1 MDTGE
6 LIALAAILVGI
17 LLSTLIFTWQM
28 HFQNTRLEAKI
39 DDQNTR
45 LEAKIDAQGDSLRAE
60 IKAVSNSLEAKI
72 DSVGSGLGE
81 VERSH
86 ARLEG
91 INETLS
97 QILRQQSHTHES
109 AD

>member
-17 LLSTLIFTWQM
+17 SLSTLIFTWQM
-28 HFQNTRLEAKI
+28 HF
-39 DDQNTR
+39 QNTR

-60 IKAVSNSLEAKI
+60 IKAVSDSLEAKI
-72 DSVGSGLGE
+72 DAVGGRLTE

-86 ARLEG
+86 ARFEG

-97 QILRQQSHTHES
+97 QILRQQSHTHEPT
-109 AD
+109 D

>member
-1 MDTGE
+1 MDIGE

-17 LLSTLIFTWQM
+17 LPSTVVFTWQM
-28 HFQNTRLEAKI
+28 HSQNTRLE
-39 DDQNTR
+39 T
-45 LEAKIDAQGDSLRAE
+45 KIDAQGDDLRAE
-60 IKAVSNSLEAKI
+60 IRAVSDRVDALSDRL
-72 DSVGSGLGE
+72 DGLRDRIGE
-81 VERSH
+81 YEQRN
-86 ARLEG
+86 ARLDG